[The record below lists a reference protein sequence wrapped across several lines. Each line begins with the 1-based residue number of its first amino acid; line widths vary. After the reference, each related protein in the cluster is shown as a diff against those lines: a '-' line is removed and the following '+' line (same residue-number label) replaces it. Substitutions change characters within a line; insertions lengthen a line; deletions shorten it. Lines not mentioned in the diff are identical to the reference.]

1 MSENKV
7 NKEAGIEIPA
17 INEKEVVKWDEL
29 ISMYNEIKGFLEQ
42 SLNVTKNTGETFGS
56 IIESNRE
63 IATTY
68 VGAIKSLTD
77 YSQELINILGTH
89 SESNKLKNGSTAYN
103 AYVGDVDVNDD
114 KQQQL
119 YVTVVV
125 AYSGLHEKI
134 QTTFE
139 SIETHLLGLIRAEVA
154 KQEAEKPTEEK

>member
-1 MSENKV
+1 MSKNEVK
-7 NKEAGIEIPA
+7 KETGIEIPA
-17 INEKEVVKWDEL
+17 INDKEVVKWDEL

-42 SLNVTKNTGETFGS
+42 SLKITKNTGETFSS

-77 YSQELINILGTH
+77 YSQELINILSTH
-89 SESNKLKNGSTAYN
+89 SASSKLKNGSTAYS